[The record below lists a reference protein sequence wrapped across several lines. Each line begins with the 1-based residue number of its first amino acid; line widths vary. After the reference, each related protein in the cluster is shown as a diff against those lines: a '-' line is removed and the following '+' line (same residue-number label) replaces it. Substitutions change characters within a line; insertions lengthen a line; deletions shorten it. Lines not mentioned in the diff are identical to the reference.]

1 MPINESE
8 LETLFHN
15 ARDLI
20 ASGGILT
27 LDDLYGIITKKAIA
41 EGLGAHSV
49 SFTNYK
55 ANRPETLR
63 LSEIMKLS
71 ELLETDVHQ
80 VLAIFLKS
88 IR

>member
-1 MPINESE
+1 MPNTESE
-8 LETLFHN
+8 LEAMFHN
-15 ARDLI
+15 ARNLI
-20 ASGGILT
+20 APGGILT
-27 LDDLYGIITKKAIA
+27 LDDLYGITTKKAIT
-41 EGLGAHSV
+41 EGLGANPV

-55 ANRPETLR
+55 ANRPETPG

-80 VLAIFLKS
+80 VLAILLNS